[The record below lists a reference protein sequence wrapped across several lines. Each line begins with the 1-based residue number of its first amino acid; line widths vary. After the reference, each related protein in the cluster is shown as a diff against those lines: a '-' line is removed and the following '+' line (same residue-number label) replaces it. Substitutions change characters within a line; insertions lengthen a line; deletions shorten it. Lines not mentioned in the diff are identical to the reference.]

1 MTHAREY
8 DDEYY
13 KYIGK
18 VLVDSLNTFRVI
30 QGIYQDYDNIYRLT
44 EGRFGN
50 AYRIYVM
57 VAGNDELESFHF
69 RDFEEVINK
78 YGKIMDKPDASLSIN
93 TKYREKTEL
102 FAKRTK
108 IYPEK

>member
-1 MTHAREY
+1 MLHTREY
-8 DDEYY
+8 DDGFY

-18 VLVDSLNTFRVI
+18 VLVDSSNTFRVI
-30 QGIYQDYDNIYRLT
+30 QGIYQDYDNIYRLS

-50 AYRIYVM
+50 AYRIYLL
-57 VAGNDELESFHF
+57 VAGNDEMESFHF

-93 TKYREKTEL
+93 TKYREKPEL

>member
-1 MTHAREY
+1 MTHPREY
-8 DDEYY
+8 YDEYY

-18 VLVDSLNTFRVI
+18 VLVDSSNTFRVI

-69 RDFEEVINK
+69 RDFEEVVKK
-78 YGKIMDKPDASLSIN
+78 YGKVMDKPDASLSIN
-93 TKYREKTEL
+93 TKYREKPEL